1 MPGPG
6 RMRGDGRKA
15 ANPMKTLVRLLSYM
29 KKYIPILV
37 FVFICIIATSVAQ
50 AQGSR
55 ALGPLVDEYIL
66 PMVENGST
74 DFAPLMSYLIK
85 LACIFGCGILGTFL
99 FNYLMVGVT
108 QGVQKT
114 IRDELFTKMQ
124 RLPLRYFDSH
134 AAGDIMSR
142 YTSDIDTLRQVI
154 SQSIPQCVSSA
165 VTLVVVLWNLID
177 TSWILTLV
185 MFLTVGLIVYVTKV
199 MAGKSAGYFIG
210 QQRALGAVN
219 GYIEEMISGQKVV
232 KIFNH
237 EEVCKE
243 DFDKLNEDLR
253 VNAYS
258 AGKFSNMLGPIN
270 NNLGYLQYAVLAV
283 AGGLMCVMS
292 DNTLL
297 TLGSLMAFM
306 VLSRSFNMPISQISN
321 QINSIVM
328 ALAGAERIFTLMDE
342 EPEQDEGYV
351 TLVNAHVDED
361 GTVQECPEHTG
372 IGPGSIPIR
381 RMAA

>member
-1 MPGPG
+1 M
-6 RMRGDGRKA
+6 
-15 ANPMKTLVRLLSYM
+15 
-29 KKYIPILV
+29 
-37 FVFICIIATSVAQ
+37 
-50 AQGSR
+50 
-55 ALGPLVDEYIL
+55 
-66 PMVENGST
+66 
-74 DFAPLMSYLIK
+74 
-85 LACIFGCGILGTFL
+85 
-99 FNYLMVGVT
+99 
-108 QGVQKT
+108 
-114 IRDELFTKMQ
+114 
-124 RLPLRYFDSH
+124 
-134 AAGDIMSR
+134 
-142 YTSDIDTLRQVI
+142 
-154 SQSIPQCVSSA
+154 
-165 VTLVVVLWNLID
+165 
-177 TSWILTLV
+177 
-185 MFLTVGLIVYVTKV
+185 IVYVTKV

-237 EEVCKE
+237 EEVCKK
-243 DFDKLNEDLR
+243 DFDKLNEELR

-270 NNLGYLQYAVLAV
+270 NNLGYLQYAVLAL
-283 AGGLMCVMS
+283 AAGLMCVMS

-351 TLVNAHVDED
+351 TLVNAAC
-361 GTVQECPEHTG
+361 GRRRY
-372 IGPGSIPIR
+372 GSRVPRAHWPLGMEASPSGGWQRDI
-381 RMAA
+381 